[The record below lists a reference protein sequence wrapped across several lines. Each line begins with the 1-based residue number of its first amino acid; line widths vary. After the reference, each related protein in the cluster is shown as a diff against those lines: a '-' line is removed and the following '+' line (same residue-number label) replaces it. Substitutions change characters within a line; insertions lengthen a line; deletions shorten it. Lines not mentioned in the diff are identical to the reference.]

1 MQTAELRSLMSTL
14 APRKVFGAHHE
25 GAAYEVAIQN
35 LHWSEPGSITL
46 RSGRHCL
53 IELAEP
59 AAPTLAPGVASTRYF
74 IDGAD
79 GQALPTGRLNFMPPD
94 ATHNVRWSAGGHHAV
109 VCVMEPERLGLLG
122 SIDWHW
128 GDIDPARTVD
138 VRNDKLR
145 IGMEW
150 LADEIRSP
158 SFASGLKV
166 SSLLTMLAIDLH
178 RHCGGTTRERAAP
191 PGKLDARQLSLLK
204 ELVEGASDPSQL
216 SLAAMAANCRLP
228 ARELSTMFK
237 HTVGQT
243 LRSYVAATHIARAKV
258 LLDDA
263 DLLIKQVA
271 YRSGF
276 RSAAAFGDAFRRATG
291 MTPVQYRLSRGVVG
305 GEVVPNLLQ

>member
-1 MQTAELRSLMSTL
+1 MQIAELRPLMSTL
-14 APRKVFGAHHE
+14 APIKVIDAHHE
-25 GAAYEVAIQN
+25 GAAYEVAIQDIYWN
-35 LHWSEPGSITL
+35 EPGSITL

-59 AAPTLAPGVASTRYF
+59 APPAAAPSAGRARYF
-74 IDGAD
+74 IDGDD
-79 GQALPTGRLNFMPPD
+79 GRAWPTGRLNFMPPD
-94 ATHNVRWSAGGHHAV
+94 ASRNVRWSEGGHHAV

-128 GDIDPARTVD
+128 GDIDLARTID
-138 VRNDKLR
+138 VQNDKLR

-150 LADEIRSP
+150 LADEIRTP

-178 RHCGGTTRERAAP
+178 RHCGGVTRERAAP
-191 PGKLDARQLSLLK
+191 PGKLDARQLGLLK
-204 ELVEGASDPSQL
+204 ELVEGASDPSKL
-216 SLAAMAANCRLP
+216 SLAAMASSCRLP

-291 MTPVQYRLSRGVVG
+291 MTPVQYRVSQGVVG
-305 GEVVPNLLQ
+305 VGLAH